1 MKAYIGTKI
10 VNAEPMDEFTF
21 QTSVKHQDVNIAFDY
36 GARSRPGYLVIYEDG
51 YQSWSPK
58 ETFERAYREV
68 TDSEKK
74 LVENLE

>member
-10 VNAEPMDEFTF
+10 VNAEPMEEVDFF
-21 QTSVKHQDVNIAFDY
+21 VNVKKQELISGRDN
-36 GARSRPGYLVIYEDG
+36 RPGYLVMYEDG

-68 TDSEKK
+68 TDEEKEMIGS
-74 LVENLE
+74 L